1 MTPENARRPSP
12 RLLLALFTTVA
23 VLSGGL
29 VVVAI
34 AGRGAGDGEP
44 VAIVE
49 EKDSQFRGNVLPD
62 GIDKSPAAD
71 FRLQDARGGMFGTDD
86 VAGKPYV
93 VTFLYVNCDD
103 VCPVIAQELR
113 LALERLGRRA
123 DDVAVLGVSAD
134 PKGDTAEAV
143 RLWLDRHRLPDN
155 FHYLIGS
162 RAELKPVWDA
172 YYAAPQSDTYAE
184 RGDHSASIWMVDA
197 EDRLRTKY
205 SAGAPVPP
213 GDVAHDFMVLLR
225 EADRGSTAE
234 RASQ

>member
-143 RLWLDRHRLPDN
+143 RLWLDPTG
-155 FHYLIGS
+155 Y
-162 RAELKPVWDA
+162 P
-172 YYAAPQSDTYAE
+172 TT
-184 RGDHSASIWMVDA
+184 SI
-197 EDRLRTKY
+197 T
-205 SAGAPVPP
+205 
-213 GDVAHDFMVLLR
+213 
-225 EADRGSTAE
+225 
-234 RASQ
+234 